1 MSKKWSI
8 SNRSRINSSFQ
19 DNKTKSV
26 ASVCIRKSW
35 PVRKINRL
43 IQFLNK
49 EIEKGVRKS
58 ADCAEIGDA
67 VWHTPF
73 LLSRI
78 AYSFLLAPRIRFTFC
93 SLNFS
98 RNYTILVKVRPHETF
113 GSERVKKTGG
123 GIELRKREVSE
134 EERARKKGKE
144 IERREKKG
152 ERKKNRWAKEKERGE
167 WRKEGEREGIFR
179 WKRDAK
185 KDGRKSIFFFFF
197 FWANSFLA
205 RIHTVNR
212 VKAKL
217 AWVKWNTL
225 LLSTDVVAK
234 LVNRIHKGEWG
245 GLINVGLSGDR

>member
-1 MSKKWSI
+1 MH
-8 SNRSRINSSFQ
+8 RL
-19 DNKTKSV
+19 
-26 ASVCIRKSW
+26 RKSC
-35 PVRKINRL
+35 PFQKINRL

-167 WRKEGEREGIFR
+167 WRKEGERERGNIPVEKRCEER
-179 WKRDAK
+179 WKKIDL
-185 KDGRKSIFFFFF
+185 FFFF

-225 LLSTDVVAK
+225 LLSRDVVAK

>member
-1 MSKKWSI
+1 M
-8 SNRSRINSSFQ
+8 
-19 DNKTKSV
+19 
-26 ASVCIRKSW
+26 
-35 PVRKINRL
+35 

-144 IERREKKG
+144 IERREKK
-152 ERKKNRWAKEKERGE
+152 RGE
-167 WRKEGEREGIFR
+167 EEKQMSEGEGKRRVKEGRREGIFR

-197 FWANSFLA
+197 FELTPSSHEYTQLTES
-205 RIHTVNR
+205 R
-212 VKAKL
+212 
-217 AWVKWNTL
+217 
-225 LLSTDVVAK
+225 LSW
-234 LVNRIHKGEWG
+234 L
-245 GLINVGLSGDR
+245 GLSETHCFFREM

>member
-123 GIELRKREVSE
+123 RDRE
-134 EERARKKGKE
+134 
-144 IERREKKG
+144 REKYQ
-152 ERKKNRWAKEKERGE
+152 KKKERGRRGKRLNE
-167 WRKEGEREGIFR
+167 GKKKGRGRKTDERRRRKEASEGRKEREREYSGGKEMR
-179 WKRDAK
+179 
-185 KDGRKSIFFFFF
+185 RKMEENRSFFFF

-225 LLSTDVVAK
+225 LLSRDVVAK

>member
-1 MSKKWSI
+1 MH
-8 SNRSRINSSFQ
+8 RL
-19 DNKTKSV
+19 
-26 ASVCIRKSW
+26 RKSC
-35 PVRKINRL
+35 PFQKINRL

-134 EERARKKGKE
+134 EERARKKRKE

-167 WRKEGEREGIFR
+167 WRKEGERERGNIPVEKRCEER
-179 WKRDAK
+179 WKKIDL
-185 KDGRKSIFFFFF
+185 FFFFF
-197 FWANSFLA
+197 ELTPSSHEYTQLTES
-205 RIHTVNR
+205 R
-212 VKAKL
+212 
-217 AWVKWNTL
+217 
-225 LLSTDVVAK
+225 LSW
-234 LVNRIHKGEWG
+234 L
-245 GLINVGLSGDR
+245 GLSETHCFFREM

>member
-1 MSKKWSI
+1 MH
-8 SNRSRINSSFQ
+8 RL
-19 DNKTKSV
+19 
-26 ASVCIRKSW
+26 RKSC
-35 PVRKINRL
+35 PFQKINRL

-73 LLSRI
+73 LLSGI

-197 FWANSFLA
+197 FELTPSSHEYTQLTES
-205 RIHTVNR
+205 R
-212 VKAKL
+212 
-217 AWVKWNTL
+217 
-225 LLSTDVVAK
+225 LSW
-234 LVNRIHKGEWG
+234 L
-245 GLINVGLSGDR
+245 GLSETHCFFREM

>member
-1 MSKKWSI
+1 MH
-8 SNRSRINSSFQ
+8 RL
-19 DNKTKSV
+19 
-26 ASVCIRKSW
+26 RKSC
-35 PVRKINRL
+35 PFQKINRL

-134 EERARKKGKE
+134 EERARKKRKE

-197 FWANSFLA
+197 FELTPSSHEYTQLTES
-205 RIHTVNR
+205 R
-212 VKAKL
+212 
-217 AWVKWNTL
+217 
-225 LLSTDVVAK
+225 LSW
-234 LVNRIHKGEWG
+234 L
-245 GLINVGLSGDR
+245 GLSETHCFFREM

>member
-1 MSKKWSI
+1 MH
-8 SNRSRINSSFQ
+8 RL
-19 DNKTKSV
+19 
-26 ASVCIRKSW
+26 RKSC
-35 PVRKINRL
+35 PFQKINRL

-197 FWANSFLA
+197 FELTPSSHEYTQLTES
-205 RIHTVNR
+205 R
-212 VKAKL
+212 
-217 AWVKWNTL
+217 
-225 LLSTDVVAK
+225 LSW
-234 LVNRIHKGEWG
+234 L
-245 GLINVGLSGDR
+245 GLSETHCFFREM

>member
-123 GIELRKREVSE
+123 RDREREKYQKKKERGRRGKRLNE
-134 EERARKKGKE
+134 GK
-144 IERREKKG
+144 KKG

-197 FWANSFLA
+197 FELTPSSHEYTQLTES
-205 RIHTVNR
+205 R
-212 VKAKL
+212 
-217 AWVKWNTL
+217 
-225 LLSTDVVAK
+225 LSW
-234 LVNRIHKGEWG
+234 L
-245 GLINVGLSGDR
+245 GLSETHCFFREM